1 MRDKSGRLL
10 FISLLCLSV
19 LFICVCSTPSVRCKL
34 ADVFFLILID
44 AFVSPCCVSLTAC
57 VELFGSLVCFL
68 SATIQRPHHGWI
80 LGVETEPPDRW
91 KSVTMMVS
99 FYSSFIKSKRSS
111 TLLCSGSGTAGD
123 ARGLRSEA
131 PLVYC
136 CDAVVNFWCCF

>member
-1 MRDKSGRLL
+1 MHSCPPAVLL
-10 FISLLCLSV
+10 Y
-19 LFICVCSTPSVRCKL
+19 
-34 ADVFFLILID
+34 
-44 AFVSPCCVSLTAC
+44 VSLTAC

-123 ARGLRSEA
+123 ARSLRSEA
-131 PLVYC
+131 PLVYLVMLLLISG
-136 CDAVVNFWCCF
+136 AVFSTFIWF

>member
-1 MRDKSGRLL
+1 MHSCPPAVLL
-10 FISLLCLSV
+10 Y
-19 LFICVCSTPSVRCKL
+19 
-34 ADVFFLILID
+34 
-44 AFVSPCCVSLTAC
+44 VSLTAC

-123 ARGLRSEA
+123 AWSLRSEA
-131 PLVYC
+131 PLVYLVMLLLISG
-136 CDAVVNFWCCF
+136 AVFSTFIWF